1 MFKFSIFPK
10 LIYAPIADL
19 FSVYVSWKALYVHCS
34 VQCTEHSQDPLG
46 PIEVLLVVPEDT
58 LVFSLFSLV
67 FGWLV
72 VHVVLRFVICTC
84 ILHTVQ
90 CTCTRTLYTVQCTC
104 IRYADNAWKLGLK
117 ATTTTTIGKC
127 INALR
132 AMCLSEDMYV
142 TN

>member
-1 MFKFSIFPK
+1 MHKVRIFFLYMFHEKHCM
-10 LIYAPIADL
+10 YT
-19 FSVYVSWKALYVHCS
+19 VLYS
-34 VQCTEHSQDPLG
+34 VQNTVKILWDLLKLY
-46 PIEVLLVVPEDT
+46 ILVVPEDT

-104 IRYADNAWKLGLK
+104 IRYADNA
-117 ATTTTTIGKC
+117 
-127 INALR
+127 
-132 AMCLSEDMYV
+132 
-142 TN
+142 